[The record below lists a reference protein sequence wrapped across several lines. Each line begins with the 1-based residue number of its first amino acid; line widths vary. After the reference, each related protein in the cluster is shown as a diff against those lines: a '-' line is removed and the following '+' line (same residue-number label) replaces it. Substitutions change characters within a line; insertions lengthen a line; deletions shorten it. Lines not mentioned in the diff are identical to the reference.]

1 MLYNRPQKAERIAF
15 TPGAAPIPE
24 DVIFG
29 RTPAMQRLRQQ
40 IGRLAAIDIPVLIQG
55 ESGTGKGVLAR
66 EIHLR
71 SPWHSGPFV
80 PLNCAAIP
88 AALLES
94 ELFGYEAGAFTGAQ
108 NPRSGWVQAAA
119 GGTLFLDEIGDLSLP
134 LQAKLLHL
142 LQDRRFCRIGG
153 HEEVEVETRIIC
165 ATNQDLE
172 QEVKAG
178 RFREDLLY
186 RINTVTL
193 YLPPLAERRS
203 DIAALVNYFLR
214 LYSDQ
219 YGTHPRPVSASLM
232 NRLISYHWPG
242 NIREMENLIK
252 AYAVLDS
259 EDAILGAIVERRP
272 APAPEPIAEP
282 SSLKEVARQAT
293 RDLERRMIE
302 DALQANNWNRK
313 ATARVLNISY
323 RSLFYKIRAAG
334 LPAKKN
340 ASPKRKKTI
349 EAKNSAS
356 DSHSLAPNPEGL

>member
-1 MLYNRPQKAERIAF
+1 MLYNRPQKAERMGLG
-15 TPGAAPIPE
+15 PGARTSIPDE
-24 DVIFG
+24 VIFG
-29 RTPAMQRLRQQ
+29 KTPAMQRLRQQ
-40 IGRLAAIDIPVLIQG
+40 VGRLAGIDIPVLIQG
-55 ESGTGKGVLAR
+55 QSGTGKGILAG

-88 AALLES
+88 ANLLES
-94 ELFGYEAGAFTGAQ
+94 ELFGYEAGAFTGAH
-108 NPRSGWVQAAA
+108 NLRIGWVQAAA
-119 GGTLFLDEIGDLSLP
+119 GGTLFLDEIAELSLP

-165 ATNQDLE
+165 ATNRDLE
-172 QEVKAG
+172 EEVQEG

-193 YLPPLAERRS
+193 YLPALTERRH
-203 DIAALVNYFLR
+203 DIPALVSYFLR
-214 LYSDQ
+214 IYSEQ
-219 YGTHPRPVSASLM
+219 YGTRPRPLSATLM
-232 NRLISYHWPG
+232 NLLLKYHWPG

-252 AYAVLDS
+252 TYAVLDS
-259 EDAILGAIVERRP
+259 EDVITSAIVERQP
-272 APAPEPIAEP
+272 APPPPEEPAEP
-282 SSLKEVARQAT
+282 SSLKEMARQAT
-293 RDLERRMIE
+293 RDLERRLIE

-334 LPAKKN
+334 LPPKK
-340 ASPKRKKTI
+340 A
-349 EAKNSAS
+349 
-356 DSHSLAPNPEGL
+356 